1 MAHLPAGSSPYP
13 ASDPGFACVSVDEL
27 LAPHSELIARIKLCY
42 GSSREDFEREVLT
55 LIRRYAEFVHLL
67 PATSDNYFSAPGGLL
82 RLGLETSFFSL
93 QGTDAHIFSGRSTI
107 TARRHLEPRW
117 RLATFI
123 AGLCTE
129 SHRVFSHL
137 TVTDNTGEAWPSYL
151 QPLFGWLQ
159 ARGAE
164 RYFLH
169 WQPQAI
175 ETRGLGVFALAQVV
189 PPAVLQ

>member
-27 LAPHSELIARIKLCY
+27 LATHSELIARIKLCY

-67 PATSDNYFSAPGGLL
+67 PATADNFFSAPGGLL

-123 AGLCTE
+123 AGL
-129 SHRVFSHL
+129 H
-137 TVTDNTGEAWPSYL
+137 
-151 QPLFGWLQ
+151 
-159 ARGAE
+159 
-164 RYFLH
+164 
-169 WQPQAI
+169 
-175 ETRGLGVFALAQVV
+175 QVMKCMY
-189 PPAVLQ
+189 